1 MRRALSR
8 SLALVAVL
16 ATGCLQVLGD
26 FEVEPL
32 PPGVT
37 KCDVDEDCSSLERV
51 CYGGN
56 CARVCGDGNPCPSGS
71 ECSGRSCS
79 YPVGT
84 PCKSNSCGSPAGQ
97 CVRNDPGGRRID
109 PPYCTVKCGNS
120 GDLACPAGFSCTSGE
135 CYKN

>member
-1 MRRALSR
+1 MRRALACSFA
-8 SLALVAVL
+8 ALAVL

-26 FEVEPL
+26 FELEPL

-37 KCDVDEDCSSLERV
+37 RCDLDEDCGGEQV

-56 CARVCGDGNPCPSGS
+56 CSKACGVGNPCPEGS
-71 ECSGRSCS
+71 VCSGGSCS

-84 PCKSNSCGSPAGQ
+84 PCKSNSCGGPGGQ
-97 CVRNDPGGRRID
+97 CARNDPGGRTLD
-109 PPYCTVKCGNS
+109 PPYCTVRCGDSDDPRCPS
-120 GDLACPAGFSCTSGE
+120 GFACLTGE